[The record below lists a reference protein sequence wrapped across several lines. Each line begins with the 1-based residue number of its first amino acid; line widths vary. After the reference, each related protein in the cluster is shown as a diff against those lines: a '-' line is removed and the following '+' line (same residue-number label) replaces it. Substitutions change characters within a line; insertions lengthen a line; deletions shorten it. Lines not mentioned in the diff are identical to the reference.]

1 MSGMRSIY
9 RTPAGTALA
18 MIAAACGGCGDDVS
32 PEQQVRDV
40 ISAIEVAA
48 EQRDVSDLMRH
59 VSKNYRDGDGNG
71 RDDASRYVR
80 GYFVANQSIHLLTR
94 VEEVQFLSSE
104 EARANV
110 VVGMVGREAA
120 ASGVWDLAAD
130 LYEFDV
136 ALLREGGEWKVTY
149 ARWNRK

>member
-1 MSGMRSIY
+1 MRDMRSIV
-9 RTPAGTALA
+9 RTSATAALA
-18 MIAAACGGCGDDVS
+18 SIAGALAGCGDADS

-48 EQRDVSDLMRH
+48 ERRDVSDLMQHISR
-59 VSKNYRDGDGNG
+59 SYRDGDGNG

-94 VEEVQFLSSE
+94 VEEVQFSSTE

-110 VVGMVGREAA
+110 LVGAVGREAA
-120 ASGVWDLAAD
+120 ASGAWDLVAD
-130 LYEFDV
+130 LYEVDV
-136 ALLREGGEWKVTY
+136 ALLREGGDWKVTY
-149 ARWNRK
+149 ARWSRK

>member
-1 MSGMRSIY
+1 MQGMCSIH
-9 RTPAGTALA
+9 RTWAGTALA
-18 MIAAACGGCGDDVS
+18 LVAGVLGGCGDGDS

-40 ISAIEVAA
+40 IEAIEVAA
-48 EQRDVSDLMRH
+48 ESREVSDLMQH
-59 VSKNYRDGDGNG
+59 LSKNYRDGDGNG

-80 GYFVANQSIHLLTR
+80 GYFIANQSIHLLTR

-110 VVGMVGREAA
+110 LVGMVGREAA
-120 ASGVWDLAAD
+120 ASGAWDLAAD

-136 ALLREGGEWKVTY
+136 ALARESGEWKVTY
-149 ARWNRK
+149 ARWNRQ